1 MEADKRYVAVQMMLK
16 HKAICCDKKISKHR
30 RRINCTE
37 CEFVVKD
44 SMIMRRHIR
53 DVHEITSISTSPPAK
68 NIRKSTVDNS
78 DIEDLSLKLEDMDI
92 ENAEEEILLER
103 SRKCSYPEPIF

>member
-1 MEADKRYVAVQMMLK
+1 
-16 HKAICCDKKISKHR
+16 
-30 RRINCTE
+30 
-37 CEFVVKD
+37 
-44 SMIMRRHIR
+44 MRRHIR

-68 NIRKSTVDNS
+68 KIRKSTVDNS

-103 SRKCSYPEPIF
+103 SRKMDQKVKEKEEKLQKEQVMERI